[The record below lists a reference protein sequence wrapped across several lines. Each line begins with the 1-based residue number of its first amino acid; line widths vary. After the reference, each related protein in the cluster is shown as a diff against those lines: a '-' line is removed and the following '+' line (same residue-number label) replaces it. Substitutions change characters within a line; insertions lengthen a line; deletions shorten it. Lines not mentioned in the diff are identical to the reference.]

1 VTVHRPDGEDRRTAR
16 FDRELRLAA
25 QGLVGEELPRGV
37 LDPAVAPRLGRPAPV
52 LATLAAAVVI
62 LVVAVA
68 IAGLP
73 RGFGGPGPGSSASVP
88 ASAAPSVAPAF
99 RTTAEIRADLVTLRY
114 SCIAG
119 PALASIGPGADAIAR
134 QSAVCN
140 APADIGPLLAAV
152 IVGESADGRV
162 VEAHAKSDIVG
173 ADTPAAR
180 AAVAAVLGKDAAI
193 IVVAGRGDA
202 VAAWVDAKLP
212 VLEKNDAT
220 STVID
225 GVALRLDRS
234 ATGGYEL
241 EMTRTGAS

>member
-1 VTVHRPDGEDRRTAR
+1 VTVHPPDGEDRRTAR

-25 QGLVGEELPRGV
+25 KGLVGEELPHGV
-37 LDPAVAPRLGRPAPV
+37 LDPAVAPRIGRPAPV

-152 IVGESADGRV
+152 I
-162 VEAHAKSDIVG
+162 EAHAKSDIVG

-193 IVVAGRGDA
+193 VVVAGRGDA
-202 VAAWVDAKLP
+202 VAAWVEAKLP
-212 VLEKNDAT
+212 VVEKNDAT